1 MPSAAPLSKPVQKQ
15 MNVST
20 PTAPLALKGK
30 RPRPI
35 DTPRGA
41 KSTGPSP
48 TKGKAGGV
56 GTGGGGGRTVKPL
69 PAKVDQSA
77 LRKGMY
83 LAFIEDALVKKGQ
96 VSGREVES
104 SGWWRG
110 LTISWYRCRVIWTG
124 ITS

>member
-1 MPSAAPLSKPVQKQ
+1 MVQAAPLSKPVHKQ

-48 TKGKAGGV
+48 TKGK
-56 GTGGGGGRTVKPL
+56 TGSSRTVKPL

-96 VSGREVES
+96 VSDWCGGCDGGSEGES
-104 SGWWRG
+104 
-110 LTISWYRCRVIWTG
+110 
-124 ITS
+124 